1 MASGSDPLD
10 RLHACGRDLRAER
23 ELCHIEADRAFRTES
38 GKAFSTVM
46 GGRIDGAASVILM
59 EQELTGALQL
69 HLDEARMGKLE
80 AAHQERSDSCRPLPG
95 GGPRLITPDFPG
107 GWPAPPGTCE
117 QVPGGWSAPPGTLAQ
132 VPGGWSA
139 PPGTCDHPDFLG
151 TFEFHARP
159 ESGVFITTI
168 KFGDAIAVLVAR
180 ASRRVGVSLLRLTRG
195 HCMNRIAAQCKFGKF
210 RKVLIRRCMTVM
222 TVF

>member
-1 MASGSDPLD
+1 MSLACLTNLEIGAVRGLLSG
-10 RLHACGRDLRAER
+10 R
-23 ELCHIEADRAFRTES
+23 S
-38 GKAFSTVM
+38 G
-46 GGRIDGAASVILM
+46 
-59 EQELTGALQL
+59 
-69 HLDEARMGKLE
+69 
-80 AAHQERSDSCRPLPG
+80 RPLPG

-117 QVPGGWSAPPGTLAQ
+117 QVPGGWSAPPGTWAQ

-151 TFEFHARP
+151 TFVDDSNSMPDPSPACP
-159 ESGVFITTI
+159 STTI

-195 HCMNRIAAQCKFGKF
+195 HCMILIVAQCKFGKF
-210 RKVLIRRCMTVM
+210 RNVRMLIRRCMTAMAVFYFLICFPRDS
-222 TVF
+222 TVRVVSVCRLLPLAL